1 MKLSYL
7 LEKIPANHIESI
19 QGQNTIDDPEI
30 TSIHLK
36 AQDVKPNGLFIAI
49 KGGKADGNDYIDI
62 AVEKGAAAIITQMQI
77 KKNAIIV
84 QVENTRKALSEISA
98 RFYDNP
104 SEKLVIIGITGT
116 NGKTTTAY
124 LIESILLQAG
134 INVGVIGTINYRYA
148 GKTFYHAMT
157 TPESIDLQRIL
168 DEMLKNNISHV
179 VMEVSSHAID
189 LNRINCCMLD
199 IAVFTNLTQDHLD
212 YHKNMDTY
220 WQCKKKMF
228 TEHLAES
235 PKRNKAAVINC
246 ENQKGKELFKD
257 LDGRKISV
265 GTDMSHTAH
274 VSELSYDLSGIKG
287 SFSIPNGKFDFMSS
301 LVGQHNA
308 QNIACATG
316 VGIALNIHPSIIKTG
331 IEKVTFV
338 PGRLEMINNAFSRY
352 IYVDYAHTPDALE
365 HVLSAL
371 KLMSKKKL
379 ICVFGCGGDRDKA
392 KRPIMGSIAGKLC
405 DLVIITSDNPRTE
418 NPLSIID
425 NVAQGVTQVLPNHL
439 SPSDINNYRQGLY
452 EKKKGYVI
460 EPDRKKAILLAVTV
474 STPEDTIII
483 AGKGHETYQIIG
495 NKKIPFDDGKEARKA
510 LQTVFCKTGKNNK

>member
-7 LEKIPANHIESI
+7 LKNIPAKHVEII
-19 QGQNTIDDPEI
+19 QSQNSIDDPEI

-49 KGGKADGNDYIDI
+49 KGEKADGNDFIDI
-62 AVEKGAAAIITQMQI
+62 AIKKGAAATITQKHV
-77 KKNAIIV
+77 KKNTIVV
-84 QVENTRKALSEISA
+84 QVENTRKALAEISA
-98 RFYDNP
+98 RFYNNP

-148 GKTFYHAMT
+148 DKTFHHAMT

-179 VMEVSSHAID
+179 VMEVSSHALD
-189 LNRINCCMLD
+189 LNRINGCMLD

-212 YHKNMDTY
+212 YHKNMESY
-220 WQCKKKMF
+220 WECKKKMF
-228 TEHLAES
+228 TEHLAVS
-235 PKRNKAAVINC
+235 PKNNKAAVINC
-246 ENQKGKELFKD
+246 ENQKGKELFQT
-257 LDGRKISV
+257 LAGRKISV
-265 GTDMSHTAH
+265 GTDAGHTAH
-274 VSELSYDLSGIKG
+274 VSKLSCDLSGIKG
-287 SFSIPNGKFDFMSS
+287 VFTIPNGKFGFISS
-301 LVGQHNA
+301 LVGKHNA
-308 QNIACATG
+308 QNMACATG
-316 VGIALNIHPSIIKTG
+316 VGIALGMHPDIIKAG
-331 IEKVTFV
+331 IEKVNFV
-338 PGRLEMINNAFSRY
+338 PGRLELIDNVFNRY
-352 IYVDYAHTPDALE
+352 IYVDYAHTPDALAN
-365 HVLSAL
+365 VLSEL
-371 KLMSKKKL
+371 KSMSEKRL

-392 KRPIMGSIAGKLC
+392 KRPIMGELAGKFC

-425 NVAQGVTQVLPNHL
+425 NVVQGVKSVLPNHI
-439 SPSDINNYRQGLY
+439 SPSDINNYRQGQY
-452 EKKKGYVI
+452 EKKGGYVI

-474 STPEDTIII
+474 SMPEDAIII

-495 NKKIPFDDGKEARKA
+495 NEKISFDDRKETKKA
-510 LQTVFCKTGKNNK
+510 LQTVMSQNRQK